1 MDECLW
7 QMTRCSIVSNGS
19 HMSLQH
25 STTAR
30 PGAFLHPTDKQS
42 SAEVLCMITQD
53 MDVAVQSSP
62 DRRRDSALSKVKAV
76 AEGLE
81 EELFLAESLRHDAE
95 VSFETQ
101 SQGMGPAP
109 FTTRDK
115 AEGRFR
121 VTGPQLP
128 RRHAARQAEVRGCF
142 LAAGPPCSR

>member
-1 MDECLW
+1 
-7 QMTRCSIVSNGS
+7 MTKCSSIISNGS

-30 PGAFLHPTDKQS
+30 PGPSLQSTDEQFA
-42 SAEVLCMITQD
+42 AEVLCMATQD

-95 VSFETQ
+95 VRPPNQ
-101 SQGMGPAP
+101 SSEPYPSP

-115 AEGRFR
+115 IVGRCMR
-121 VTGPQLP
+121 
-128 RRHAARQAEVRGCF
+128 
-142 LAAGPPCSR
+142 